1 MRLSRTLLITRLS
14 GFKSVHYLGALLGL
28 FPWLMGRVLLMGAR
42 FEDHLHD
49 LEFGIKEHLVI
60 VLEIEL
66 KVLLCVTE
74 HALDDTD
81 DSPISDL

>member
-1 MRLSRTLLITRLS
+1 MGRM
-14 GFKSVHYLGALLGL
+14 V
-28 FPWLMGRVLLMGAR
+28 LMGTR

-49 LEFGIKEHLVI
+49 LEFGIKEHFVI

-74 HALDDTD
+74 HAFDDTY